1 MNPISSS
8 LMVTKKAPVKLRGS
22 ENKTKGHEHGE
33 RVMKGGGEESVEVSA
48 INMHYTHMK
57 LSKNK
62 FN

>member
-1 MNPISSS
+1 
-8 LMVTKKAPVKLRGS
+8 MVTKKAPVKLSGS

-33 RVMKGGGEESVEVSA
+33 RVMKGGGEESVEVRA